1 MVINSLKLMEC
12 PLIKDI
18 NITFINKNVNDYL
31 Y

>member
-1 MVINSLKLMEC
+1 MNSLKLMEC

-31 Y
+31 P